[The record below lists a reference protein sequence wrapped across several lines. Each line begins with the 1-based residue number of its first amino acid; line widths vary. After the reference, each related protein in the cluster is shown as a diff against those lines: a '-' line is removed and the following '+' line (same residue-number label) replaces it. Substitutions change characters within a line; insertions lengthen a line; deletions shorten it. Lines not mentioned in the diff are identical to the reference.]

1 MSKHGLED
9 LKVKPIFKKG
19 RPRKK
24 ESEKKDCHISIRLT
38 KEELGKII
46 STCKS
51 LEISFSKLFRLRFFN
66 EKNNCEIKKGLL
78 ND

>member
-1 MSKHGLED
+1 M
-9 LKVKPIFKKG
+9 KKG

-38 KEELGKII
+38 DEELGRII
-46 STCKS
+46 SICAS
-51 LEISFSKLFRLRFFN
+51 LEISFPKLFRLKFFN

>member
-38 KEELGKII
+38 NEELGKII

-66 EKNNCEIKKGLL
+66 EKNKFRIAK
-78 ND
+78 